1 MILTKPEKLSE
12 LLTGKSLTFEL
23 GFGNGDFLLYLTRE
37 YQDHLV
43 IGAEVANH
51 YFLLAFRKLVRS
63 GVNNFLLYRGDGR
76 TLFRF
81 FVPNGCV
88 DSIYINFPDP
98 WEKASKENRRLVS
111 EASIK
116 MYYSRLKTGGK
127 IFVSTDSEV
136 LKEYLRERLS
146 ANSIFF
152 EETKENPFCN
162 ISTKYEKKWLS
173 LNKPVSYFIIR
184 KTDERNFDA
193 PEVYFKEMPNFIF
206 KLKNSEDNLLE
217 KIRALLPIEFKEGD
231 FYYKVDRVY
240 FGDEDFLL
248 RVIHSEP
255 FLQQKYYILLKVREG
270 KASLEIDDKN
280 GILITK
286 WVLKAV
292 RDFAKR
298 LYKLLGEEIIFSN
311 LGEDFE

>member
-1 MILTKPEKLSE
+1 
-12 LLTGKSLTFEL
+12 
-23 GFGNGDFLLYLTRE
+23 
-37 YQDHLV
+37 
-43 IGAEVANH
+43 
-51 YFLLAFRKLVRS
+51 
-63 GVNNFLLYRGDGR
+63 
-76 TLFRF
+76 
-81 FVPNGCV
+81 
-88 DSIYINFPDP
+88 
-98 WEKASKENRRLVS
+98 
-111 EASIK
+111 

-280 GILITK
+280 GILITR

-311 LGEDFE
+311 LGEEFE